1 MTTTPAVPRPPG
13 MFAFLVPK
21 LSVHPEN
28 VATAALQYVLST
40 SPAAARALEDYLQ
53 RVTALPTG
61 LHYDT
66 QSPGEDGSIPDL
78 IGTAADGSTPLLAEA
93 KFYAPLTGN
102 QPVSYLRRLPAGRPG
117 LLLFIVPSHRL
128 GLLWTEVRIRAVAA
142 DFPVTAVRADGDFRH
157 ASVGAEHVLG
167 MTSWR
172 SLLNVLTDAV
182 VAADDLAAAS
192 NLGQL
197 RGLCDRMDSE
207 AFYPLAAEELSGS
220 VAVRLRQYTGLIE
233 KSVADLIDA
242 DVATRGTSAIPT
254 PTPGRGEAYWGIFF
268 GLEDVMCFLHVSA
281 RSWAKDRAT
290 PLWLQVGHKNQPPVE
305 AVHAALA
312 PMNREANRVF
322 RRRYCVDVAID
333 LPTGVEETEVVAAI
347 TGQIRRIA
355 THLTAVRS
363 GHTGATGGGMSHSS
377 GMDGD
382 SGGTDLAEEAP
393 ISGGQ
398 AGDST

>member
-1 MTTTPAVPRPPG
+1 MTTAPVVPRPPG

-21 LSVHPEN
+21 LSMHPEN

-40 SPAAARALEDYLQ
+40 SPAAARALEEHLR
-53 RVTALPTG
+53 RVTPLPTG

-78 IGTAADGSTPLLAEA
+78 IGTAADGTTPLLAEA
-93 KFYAPLTGN
+93 KFHAPLTDN
-102 QPVSYLRRLPAGRPG
+102 QPVSYLRRLPTGRPG

-128 GLLWTEVRIRAVAA
+128 GLLWTEVRTRAAE
-142 DFPVTAVRADGDFRH
+142 DFPLTAVRVDGDFRH
-157 ASVGAEHVLG
+157 VSVGANHVLG

-182 VAADDLAAAS
+182 VAADDAAAAS

-233 KSVADLIDA
+233 KSVADVIDA

-254 PTPGRGEAYWGIFF
+254 PTPGRGEAYWGLFF

-305 AVHAALA
+305 AIHAALA
-312 PMNREANRVF
+312 PIDREANRVF

-333 LPTGVEETEVVAAI
+333 LPTGVEEAEVVSVI
-347 TGQIRRIA
+347 TAQIRRIA
-355 THLTAVRS
+355 AHLTAVRI
-363 GHTGATGGGMSHSS
+363 GHTAATTGGDVSHTS
-377 GMDGD
+377 GGDGD
-382 SGGTDLAEEAP
+382 IGGTDLGEAAP
-393 ISGGQ
+393 ISDGQ
-398 AGDST
+398 ARDSA